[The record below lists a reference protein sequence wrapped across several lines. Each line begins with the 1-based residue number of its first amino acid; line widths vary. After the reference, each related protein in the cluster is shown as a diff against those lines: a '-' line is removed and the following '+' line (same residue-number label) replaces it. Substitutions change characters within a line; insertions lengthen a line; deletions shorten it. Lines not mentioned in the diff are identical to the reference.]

1 MTTRFINARLVDGN
15 GGPPADGATVVVE
28 DDRIVAV
35 DRSAPARD
43 DVVLDLEGRTLL
55 PGLIS
60 AHTHH
65 AAVTT
70 GDELTPGE
78 IAAWAFEH
86 LGRSLDL
93 GFTTCRELGG
103 IDGGIVRAV
112 DKGIARGPRLVVS
125 GPLLVQMGGHA
136 DFRPAFLPDP
146 CSHPVGVPGLWQGS
160 YVCDGVDGV
169 RRAARLA
176 FKRGANLLKM
186 CATGG
191 VTSLSDSLEDTQF
204 TVEEMRAAVQEARA
218 RGTYVT
224 IHTLN
229 NAGIRNGLEAGVEC
243 FEHVVELDDETAA
256 MVKAA
261 GAAVVPTLT
270 VTEVY
275 AGYSSWLPPEVIRR
289 VEGVGQGMRRAIE
302 VAHRHGILVGAGA
315 DLIGPD
321 QSQYGLETA
330 LVAEVVGSAQ
340 AIVTMTR
347 DNARVLRMSDRIGTV
362 EDGKLADLV
371 AVSGDPLEDPRLLA
385 DPANIALVVKAGSVV
400 KDLR

>member
-1 MTTRFINARLVDGN
+1 MTTRFINARLIDGT
-15 GGPPADGATVVVE
+15 GGTPVDGATVVVDE
-28 DDRIVAV
+28 DTITAV
-35 DRSAPARD
+35 DASARAAD
-43 DVVLDLEGRTLL
+43 DAVIDLEGRTVL

-70 GDELTPGE
+70 ADELTPGE
-78 IAAWAFEH
+78 VAAWAFEH
-86 LGRSLDL
+86 LRRSLDL

-103 IDGGIVRAV
+103 IDGGIVRAI

-191 VTSLSDSLEDTQF
+191 VTSLSDGLGDTQF

-224 IHTLN
+224 IHAIN
-229 NAGIRNGLEAGVEC
+229 NAGVRNGLEAGVEC
-243 FEHVVELDDETAA
+243 FEHVAELDDDTAA
-256 MVKAA
+256 LIKAA

-275 AGYSSWLPPEVIRR
+275 AGYGAWLPPEVIRR
-289 VEGVGQGMRRAIE
+289 VEGVGAGMRRALE

-330 LVAEVVGSAQ
+330 LVAETVGAAQ
-340 AIVTMTR
+340 AIVTATR

-362 EDGKLADLV
+362 EAGKLADLI
-371 AVSGDPLEDPRLLA
+371 AVNGDPLEDPRLLA
-385 DPANIALVVKAGSVV
+385 DPGNVVLVVKAGSVV
-400 KDLR
+400 KNLL

>member
-1 MTTRFINARLVDGN
+1 VTTRLINARLVDGN
-15 GGPPADGATVVVE
+15 GGAPVDGATVVVE
-28 DDRIVAV
+28 GETILAV
-35 DRSAPARD
+35 DASAPARD
-43 DVVLDLEGRTLL
+43 DTVIDLEGRTLL

-65 AAVTT
+65 AAVST
-70 GDELTPGE
+70 GDELSPGE

-86 LGRSLDL
+86 LRRSLDL

-103 IDGGIVRAV
+103 IDGGIVKAV
-112 DKGIARGPRLVVS
+112 DNGIARGPRLVVS

-176 FKRGANLLKM
+176 FKRGAKLLKM

-191 VTSLSDSLEDTQF
+191 VTSLSDSLDDTQF

-224 IHTLN
+224 IHTVN
-229 NAGIRNGLEAGVEC
+229 NAGVRNGLAAGVEC
-243 FEHVVELDDETAA
+243 FEHVVELDDDTAA
-256 MVKAA
+256 LIKAA
-261 GAAVVPTLT
+261 GACVVPTLA
-270 VTEVY
+270 VTDVY
-275 AGYSSWLPPEVIRR
+275 AGYGNWLPAEVIKR
-289 VEGVGQGMRRAIE
+289 VEGVGAGMRRAIE

-315 DLIGPD
+315 DLIGPN
-321 QSQYGLETA
+321 QTQYGLETA
-330 LVAEVVGSAQ
+330 LVAEVVGAEQ
-340 AIVTMTR
+340 AIVTTTR

-362 EDGKLADLV
+362 EPGKLADLV
-371 AVSGDPLEDPRLLA
+371 VVAGDPLADPRLLV
-385 DPANIALVVKAGSVV
+385 DPANIVLVAKGGTVVKS
-400 KDLR
+400 LL